1 MAETQESIFSGD
13 LSTLKKALGGTATT
27 AIGLGGALLTGK
39 QQLSD
44 YSGALRK
51 NTDALGG
58 AFSAVGKV
66 VDGLAKFADESLQEY
81 QALTTVG
88 ATFNKEIKDI
98 KVAAAELGMTV
109 EDMTSFLQ
117 NNATALRAFGGTT
130 DQAIARFK
138 ALNTTVLDAKELG
151 IELRRLGFTTKDISE
166 GLALFGEITESNGR
180 NESMTLQQQA
190 QSAKDLMVE
199 LDGLAKLTGKNR
211 KELADEMR
219 AKRRQGDVNAFLMGK
234 SAEEQQA
241 FMNQLVTMQETL
253 GQDAA
258 DAFVDIALRGA
269 PTTEG
274 ARNAMLAMGS
284 GADQLYEAAAQFNRG
299 EVEAFNQS
307 MIDARG
313 AAIDFQDTEE
323 FRNTAI
329 LGSVTGVSQGFA
341 EASKAAFDFKKGLD
355 AESEEGRSAAAT
367 EREIRKSIAQEQERQ
382 MKQVT
387 GIFDKTIDIQ
397 DNLRKITSA
406 TMDATIGK
414 IEDVAIAG
422 LEKFQT
428 ALPNKDEIIAGIS
441 KGVDSLFDIAEI
453 QDRQDNGFDRNHVD
467 LGVLTDAVEKTGA
480 DVVDSTEA
488 TSNNV
493 TETAKQTASE
503 IKNTEDRVL
512 SAQEQLK
519 KAQDD
524 IARLT
529 SQGFTAMDPPMQAA
543 KEAAERAASAVERLA
558 QAQEF
563 TMSKIDAYN
572 RSRAGMG
579 RFSGGFAEGG
589 NIPAGGF
596 GMVGE
601 AGPEFVTGP
610 ANIMSAK
617 SSMGVMQTLMKSIRA
632 LDTNVQDVQSNIENG
647 ISTNNES
654 STINIESNKKL
665 DTMIGLLG
673 QLIQVEN
680 MAVGTQSRQLRAT
693 KGLTGNMLRGV

>member
-1 MAETQESIFSGD
+1 MAEESIFSGD
-13 LSTLKKALGGTATT
+13 LSALKKALGGTATT

-274 ARNAMLAMGS
+274 ARNAMLAMGD
-284 GADQLYEAAAQFNRG
+284 GADQLYTAAAQFNSG
-299 EVEAFNQS
+299 DIGAFTQS

-323 FRNTAI
+323 FRNAAI
-329 LGSVTGVSQGFA
+329 LGSVSTVSAGFA

-355 AESEEGRSAAAT
+355 AEGEEGRSAAAT

-397 DNLRKITSA
+397 DNLRQITSA

-428 ALPNKDEIIAGIS
+428 ALPSKDEIIAGIS

-453 QDRQDNGFDRNHVD
+453 SDRQDGGFNRNHED
-467 LGVLTDAVEKTGA
+467 LGSILESIQQTDANIT
-480 DVVDSTEA
+480 DSTDANTEA
-488 TSNNV
+488 V
-493 TETAKQTASE
+493 KEGA
-503 IKNTEDRVL
+503 KNTATEIQSSETRVL

-563 TMSKIDAYN
+563 TMSKIDQFN
-572 RSRAGMG
+572 RARAGMG
-579 RFSGGFAEGG
+579 NFSGGFAEGG

-647 ISTNNES
+647 ISTSNES
-654 STINIESNKKL
+654 STINLESNKKL

>member
-1 MAETQESIFSGD
+1 MAEESGLFGSD
-13 LSTLKKALGGTATT
+13 LSFLKKSLGSTAKT

-39 QQLSD
+39 QQLGA
-44 YSGALRK
+44 YSGALRQ

-81 QALTTVG
+81 QALTTIG
-88 ATFNKEIKDI
+88 ATFNKEISDI
-98 KVAAAELGMTV
+98 KVTAAELGMTV

-219 AKRRQGDVNAFLMGK
+219 ARRRQGDVNAFLMGK

-241 FMNQLVTMQETL
+241 FMNQLTTMQETL

-269 PTTEG
+269 PTTE
-274 ARNAMLAMGS
+274 ATSSAMLAMGS
-284 GADQLYEAAAQFNRG
+284 GADQLYEAAEQFNSG
-299 EVEAFNQS
+299 DIGAFTQS

-313 AAIDFQDTEE
+313 AALDYQDTEE

-329 LGSVTGVSQGFA
+329 LGGVTNISKGFA
-341 EASKAAFDFKKGLD
+341 DASQAAFDFKKGID
-355 AESEEGRSAAAT
+355 AEKEGVGGAADA
-367 EREIRKSIAQEQERQ
+367 ERQ
-382 MKQVT
+382 IRNEIAKEQLRQMEQTT
-387 GIFDKTIDIQ
+387 GIFDKTIEIQ
-397 DNLRKITSA
+397 DNLRQISSA
-406 TMDATIGK
+406 VMQNSIK
-414 IEDVAIAG
+414 QIEDVAIAG

-428 ALPNKDEIIAGIS
+428 ALPSKEEIISGIN
-441 KGVDSLFDIAEI
+441 KGVNSLFDIAEAS
-453 QDRQDNGFDRNHVD
+453 DRRADN
-467 LGVLTDAVEKTGA
+467 DAFRSSNLQLNADQLKAIYETGA
-480 DVVDSTEA
+480 NIEDSTEK
-488 TSNNV
+488 TSQNV

-512 SAQEQLK
+512 SAQEQLQQ
-519 KAQDD
+519 AQ
-524 IARLT
+524 AQVAKLT
-529 SQGFTAMDPPMQAA
+529 SEGFTAMDPPMRAA
-543 KEAAERAASAVERLA
+543 QEAAERAAQGVEALA
-558 QAQEF
+558 KAQEY
-563 TMSKIDAYN
+563 TMSKISQFQN
-572 RSRAGMG
+572 NRAGF
-579 RFSGGFAEGG
+579 RGGFAEGG
-589 NIPAGGF
+589 NIPSGGY
-596 GMVGE
+596 GLVGE
-601 AGPEFVTGP
+601 AGPEFVSGP
-610 ANIMSAK
+610 ANVMSAK
-617 SSMGVMQTLMKSIRA
+617 TSMGVMQTLMKSIRA
-632 LDTNVQDVQSNIENG
+632 LDNNVQDVQSNIQNG

-654 STINIESNKKL
+654 NTFSMESNKKL

-680 MAVGTQSRQLRAT
+680 MAVGTQSRQLKAT

>member
-1 MAETQESIFSGD
+1 M
-13 LSTLKKALGGTATT
+13 
-27 AIGLGGALLTGK
+27 
-39 QQLSD
+39 
-44 YSGALRK
+44 
-51 NTDALGG
+51 
-58 AFSAVGKV
+58 
-66 VDGLAKFADESLQEY
+66 
-81 QALTTVG
+81 
-88 ATFNKEIKDI
+88 
-98 KVAAAELGMTV
+98 
-109 EDMTSFLQ
+109 
-117 NNATALRAFGGTT
+117 
-130 DQAIARFK
+130 
-138 ALNTTVLDAKELG
+138 
-151 IELRRLGFTTKDISE
+151 
-166 GLALFGEITESNGR
+166 
-180 NESMTLQQQA
+180 
-190 QSAKDLMVE
+190 
-199 LDGLAKLTGKNR
+199 
-211 KELADEMR
+211 
-219 AKRRQGDVNAFLMGK
+219 
-234 SAEEQQA
+234 
-241 FMNQLVTMQETL
+241 
-253 GQDAA
+253 
-258 DAFVDIALRGA
+258 
-269 PTTEG
+269 
-274 ARNAMLAMGS
+274 
-284 GADQLYEAAAQFNRG
+284 
-299 EVEAFNQS
+299 
-307 MIDARG
+307 
-313 AAIDFQDTEE
+313 
-323 FRNTAI
+323 
-329 LGSVTGVSQGFA
+329 
-341 EASKAAFDFKKGLD
+341 
-355 AESEEGRSAAAT
+355 
-367 EREIRKSIAQEQERQ
+367 
-382 MKQVT
+382 
-387 GIFDKTIDIQ
+387 
-397 DNLRKITSA
+397 
-406 TMDATIGK
+406 
-414 IEDVAIAG
+414 
-422 LEKFQT
+422 
-428 ALPNKDEIIAGIS
+428 PNKDEIIAGIS

-453 QDRQDNGFDRNHVD
+453 TDRERNGFNRNHED
-467 LGVLTDAVEKTGA
+467 LGTLTDAVKTAGA

>member
-1 MAETQESIFSGD
+1 MAEESIFSGD
-13 LSTLKKALGGTATT
+13 LSALKKALGGTATT

-274 ARNAMLAMGS
+274 ARNAMLAMGD
-284 GADQLYEAAAQFNRG
+284 GADQLYTAAAQFNSG
-299 EVEAFNQS
+299 DIGAFTQS

-323 FRNTAI
+323 FRNAAI
-329 LGSVTGVSQGFA
+329 LGSVSSVSAGFA

-355 AESEEGRSAAAT
+355 AEGEEGRSAAAT

-397 DNLRKITSA
+397 DNLRQITSA

-428 ALPNKDEIIAGIS
+428 ALPSKDEIIAGIS

-453 QDRQDNGFDRNHVD
+453 SDRQDGGFNRNHED
-467 LGVLTDAVEKTGA
+467 LGSILESIQQTDANIT
-480 DVVDSTEA
+480 DSTDA
-488 TSNNV
+488 N
-493 TETAKQTASE
+493 TAAVKEGA
-503 IKNTEDRVL
+503 KNTATEIQSSETRVL

-563 TMSKIDAYN
+563 TMSKIDQFN
-572 RSRAGMG
+572 RARAGMG
-579 RFSGGFAEGG
+579 NFSGGFAEGG

-647 ISTNNES
+647 ISTSNES
-654 STINIESNKKL
+654 STINLESNKKL

>member
-1 MAETQESIFSGD
+1 MAEEGLFTSD

-138 ALNTTVLDAKELG
+138 ALNTTILDSKELG

-166 GLALFGEITESNGR
+166 GLALFGEITENNGR
-180 NESMTLQQQA
+180 NEKMTLQQQA
-190 QSAKDLMVE
+190 ESAKGLMVE

-274 ARNAMLAMGS
+274 ARNAMLAMGD
-284 GADQLYEAAAQFNRG
+284 GADQLYTAAAQFNSG
-299 EVEAFNQS
+299 DIGAFTQS

-341 EASKAAFDFKKGLD
+341 EASKAAFDFKKALD
-355 AESEEGRSAAAT
+355 AEGEEGKAAAAT
-367 EREIRKSIAQEQERQ
+367 EREIRTSIAQEQERQ

-397 DNLRKITSA
+397 DNLRQITSA

-428 ALPNKDEIIAGIS
+428 ALPSKEEIISGIS

-453 QDRQDNGFDRNHVD
+453 QDSQDSGFDRNHGD
-467 LGVLTDAVEKTGA
+467 LGLLTDAVKQTGA
-480 DVVDSTEA
+480 NVVDSSES

-493 TETAKQTASE
+493 TETAAQTASE
-503 IKNTEDRVL
+503 IRNTEDRVL
-512 SAQEQLK
+512 SAQDQLR

-563 TMSKIDAYN
+563 TMSKIDQYN

-589 NIPAGGF
+589 DIPAGGF

-654 STINIESNKKL
+654 STINVESNKKL

>member
-1 MAETQESIFSGD
+1 MAEESIFSGD
-13 LSTLKKALGGTATT
+13 LSALKKALGGTATT

-274 ARNAMLAMGS
+274 ARNAMLAMGD
-284 GADQLYEAAAQFNRG
+284 GADQLYTAAAQFNSG
-299 EVEAFNQS
+299 DIGAFTQS

-323 FRNTAI
+323 FRNAAI
-329 LGSVTGVSQGFA
+329 LGSVSSVSAGFA

-355 AESEEGRSAAAT
+355 AEGEEGRSAAAT

-397 DNLRKITSA
+397 DNLRQITSA

-428 ALPNKDEIIAGIS
+428 ALPSKDEIIAGIS

-453 QDRQDNGFDRNHVD
+453 SDRQDGGFNRNHED
-467 LGVLTDAVEKTGA
+467 LGSILESIQQTDANIT
-480 DVVDSTEA
+480 DSTDANTEA
-488 TSNNV
+488 V
-493 TETAKQTASE
+493 KETAKQTASE

-563 TMSKIDAYN
+563 TMSKIDQFN
-572 RSRAGMG
+572 RARAGMG
-579 RFSGGFAEGG
+579 NFSGGFAEGG

-647 ISTNNES
+647 ISTSNES
-654 STINIESNKKL
+654 STINLESNKKL

>member
-1 MAETQESIFSGD
+1 MAEEGLFTSD

-138 ALNTTVLDAKELG
+138 ALNTTILDSKELG

-166 GLALFGEITESNGR
+166 GLALFGEITENNGR
-180 NESMTLQQQA
+180 NEKMTLQQQA
-190 QSAKDLMVE
+190 ESAKGLMVE

-274 ARNAMLAMGS
+274 ARNAMLAMGD
-284 GADQLYEAAAQFNRG
+284 GADQLYTAAAQFNSG
-299 EVEAFNQS
+299 DIGAFTQS

-341 EASKAAFDFKKGLD
+341 EASKAAFDFKKALD
-355 AESEEGRSAAAT
+355 AEGEEGKAAAAT
-367 EREIRKSIAQEQERQ
+367 EREIRTSIAQEQERQ

-397 DNLRKITSA
+397 DNLRQITSA

-428 ALPNKDEIIAGIS
+428 ALPSKEEIISGIS

-453 QDRQDNGFDRNHVD
+453 QDRQDNGFDRNHGD
-467 LGVLTDAVEKTGA
+467 LGLLTDAVKQTGA
-480 DVVDSTEA
+480 NVVDSSES

-493 TETAKQTASE
+493 TETAAQTASE
-503 IKNTEDRVL
+503 IRNTEDRVL
-512 SAQEQLK
+512 SAQDQLR

-563 TMSKIDAYN
+563 TMSKIDQYN

-589 NIPAGGF
+589 DIPAGGF

-654 STINIESNKKL
+654 STINVESNKKL

>member
-1 MAETQESIFSGD
+1 MAEESIFSGD
-13 LSTLKKALGGTATT
+13 LSALKKALGGTATT

-274 ARNAMLAMGS
+274 ARNAMLAMGD
-284 GADQLYEAAAQFNRG
+284 GADQLYTAAAQFNSG
-299 EVEAFNQS
+299 DIGAFTQS

-323 FRNTAI
+323 FRNAAI
-329 LGSVTGVSQGFA
+329 LGSVSSVSAGFA

-355 AESEEGRSAAAT
+355 AEGEEGRSAAAT

-397 DNLRKITSA
+397 DNLRQITSA

-428 ALPNKDEIIAGIS
+428 ALPSKDEIIAGIS

-453 QDRQDNGFDRNHVD
+453 SDRQDGGFNRNHED
-467 LGVLTDAVEKTGA
+467 LGSILESIQQTDANIT
-480 DVVDSTEA
+480 DSTDANTEA
-488 TSNNV
+488 V
-493 TETAKQTASE
+493 KEGA
-503 IKNTEDRVL
+503 KNTATEIQSSETRVL

-563 TMSKIDAYN
+563 TMSKIDQFN
-572 RSRAGMG
+572 RARAGMG
-579 RFSGGFAEGG
+579 NFSGGFAEGG

-647 ISTNNES
+647 ISTSNES
-654 STINIESNKKL
+654 STINLESNKKL

>member
-1 MAETQESIFSGD
+1 MAEESIFSGD
-13 LSTLKKALGGTATT
+13 LSALKKALGGTATT

-274 ARNAMLAMGS
+274 ARNAMLAMGD
-284 GADQLYEAAAQFNRG
+284 GADQLYTAAAQFNSG
-299 EVEAFNQS
+299 DIGAFTQS

-323 FRNTAI
+323 FRNAAI
-329 LGSVTGVSQGFA
+329 LGSVSTVSAGFA

-355 AESEEGRSAAAT
+355 AEGEEGRSAAAT

-397 DNLRKITSA
+397 DNLRQITSA

-428 ALPNKDEIIAGIS
+428 ALPSKDEIIAGIS

-453 QDRQDNGFDRNHVD
+453 SDRQDGGFNRNHED
-467 LGVLTDAVEKTGA
+467 LGSILESIQQTDANIT
-480 DVVDSTEA
+480 DSTDE
-488 TSNNV
+488 N
-493 TETAKQTASE
+493 TAAVKEGA
-503 IKNTEDRVL
+503 KNTATEIQSSETRVL

-563 TMSKIDAYN
+563 TMSKIDQFN
-572 RSRAGMG
+572 RARAGMG
-579 RFSGGFAEGG
+579 NFSGGFAEGG

-647 ISTNNES
+647 ISTSNES
-654 STINIESNKKL
+654 STINLESNKKL